1 MIGNP
6 SQEVKTLPGSYE
18 DIRLVVFNS
27 LKKTPLSG
35 EEALQCVRPEYDDI
49 VAKAVDGCWEGPERL
64 FALIPGGRTSVSDQV
79 GTRLIVIGPAI
90 RGKPRYTVRGL
101 IRAYGDIIE
110 HSPVIISNGAGVF
123 QCTVRIPSH
132 YKRKRMRETTI
143 ELRGKRNSL
152 SYRMVRP
159 EIVECFTHL
168 FRCQVRS
175 TVIFEASPFFLR
187 ELD

>member
-1 MIGNP
+1 MRRAFKKIGW
-6 SQEVKTLPGSYE
+6 
-18 DIRLVVFNS
+18 
-27 LKKTPLSG
+27 LSATTVLALALLLQWPFLI
-35 EEALQCVRPEYDDI
+35 EEASATEVNIDTSI
-49 VAKAVDGCWEGPERL
+49 
-64 FALIPGGRTSVSDQV
+64 FATGTESNSGTGRRHVFVSDQV